1 MKKSGWRWQVR
12 VVKTQSR
19 VKKAGFRDGLE
30 LVKLGGRG
38 VGEGESWME
47 MAGCSGARGVRQ
59 ERGRNVQ
66 DKESSFL
73 LISVVLREE
82 LCAWRG

>member
-1 MKKSGWRWQVR
+1 M
-12 VVKTQSR
+12 VKTQSR
-19 VKKAGFRDGLE
+19 VKKAGVGNDLE

-38 VGEGESWME
+38 DGEGESWMKVE
-47 MAGCSGARGVRQ
+47 GCSGARGVRQ